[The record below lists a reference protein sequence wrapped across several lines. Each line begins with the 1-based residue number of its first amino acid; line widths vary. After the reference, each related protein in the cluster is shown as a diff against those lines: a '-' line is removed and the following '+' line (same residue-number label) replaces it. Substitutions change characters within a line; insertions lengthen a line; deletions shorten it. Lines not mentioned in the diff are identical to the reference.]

1 MDPNKPVAKVSPA
14 EFEEAA
20 KRACQT
26 KLEDAKSIYPR
37 VEDSNLPYLCMDL
50 MYQYTLLVDGFGKYA
65 FQSDSCVNSWLL
77 LCLKSGD

>member
-1 MDPNKPVAKVSPA
+1 MDPKNPVAKVSAA

-37 VEDSNLPYLCMDL
+37 VEDGNLPFLCMDL
-50 MYQYTLLVDGFGKYA
+50 IYQYTLLVDGFGKCA
-65 FQSDSCVNSWLL
+65 FQSVSSV
-77 LCLKSGD
+77 

>member
-1 MDPNKPVAKVSPA
+1 MDPEKPVAKVSAA

-37 VEDSNLPYLCMDL
+37 VEDGNLPFLCMDL
-50 MYQYTLLVDGFGKYA
+50 VYQYTLLVYGFGKCA
-65 FQSDSCVNSWLL
+65 FQSVSSV
-77 LCLKSGD
+77 